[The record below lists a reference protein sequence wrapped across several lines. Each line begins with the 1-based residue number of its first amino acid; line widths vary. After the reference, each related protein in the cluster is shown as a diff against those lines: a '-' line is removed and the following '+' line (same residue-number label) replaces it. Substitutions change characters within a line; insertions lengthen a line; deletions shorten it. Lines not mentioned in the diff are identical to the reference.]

1 MSNVIKFFADG
12 LRKKVTMTRV
22 GDNVRLEIM
31 PICDAPPPNAPLE
44 LVESFA
50 KENARNMANPGI
62 AIIPVEVFSNPKFQQ
77 LVAPEKEFAP

>member
-50 KENARNMANPGI
+50 KENARNMANTGI
-62 AIIPVEVFSNPKFQQ
+62 ATIPVEIFSLPQFHELIAHKREP
-77 LVAPEKEFAP
+77 AP